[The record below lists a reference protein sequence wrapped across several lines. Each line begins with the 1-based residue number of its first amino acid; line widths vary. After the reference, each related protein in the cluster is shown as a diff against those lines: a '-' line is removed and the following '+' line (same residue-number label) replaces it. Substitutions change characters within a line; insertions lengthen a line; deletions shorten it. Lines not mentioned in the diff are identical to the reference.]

1 MLSANLIQDTHKVV
15 TLLQQRG
22 FTEQQAQAVVEV
34 IQEVDTSRFA
44 SETEMEAGFE
54 RMSYKFNIVITL
66 LISLVAGVVL
76 QLFAG

>member
-1 MLSANLIQDTHKVV
+1 MSSISLISDTHKVV

-44 SETEMEAGFE
+44 SESAMKAGFE
-54 RMSYKFNIVITL
+54 RMEAFDYQLNEKTL
-66 LISLVAGVVL
+66 
-76 QLFAG
+76 